1 MSVLSL
7 LLLSLIIYFCAK
19 AIGSI
24 WHDAFGTIDG
34 SEQKPR
40 SRTRQQNTASKPEKD
55 EQPIGKGEGE
65 YVDYEEL

>member
-7 LLLSLIIYFCAK
+7 LLLFLIIYFCSK
-19 AIGSI
+19 AVGSI
-24 WHDAFGTIDG
+24 WRDAFGTIDC

-40 SRTRQQNTASKPEKD
+40 NKTRQQNTASKPNKE
-55 EQPIGKGEGE
+55 EQPISKGEGE